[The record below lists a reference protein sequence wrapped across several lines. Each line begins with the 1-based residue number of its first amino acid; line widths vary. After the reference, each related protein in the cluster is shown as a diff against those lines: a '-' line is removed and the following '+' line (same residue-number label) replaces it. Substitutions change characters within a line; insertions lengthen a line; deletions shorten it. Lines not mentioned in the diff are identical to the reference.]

1 MEISAKQVKEL
12 RDLTGCGI
20 MDCKKALIE
29 AEGDVEKAKDWLR
42 EKGMA
47 KAEKKASRVAAEG
60 VVASVISDDMKTGAI
75 VEVNIETD
83 FAAATDKFK
92 TFVEDVKTQIMTVKP
107 ADIDALKASAMYNDS
122 SKTVELATKEAIA
135 DIGENT
141 SVRRFALYEVN
152 GNGAVTS
159 YIHMGGKVGVLV
171 EFSVSDDSVIKTD
184 AFQTMAKNIGM
195 QIAASN
201 PSWVA
206 ESEVPQA
213 ALDRETEIIKNK
225 ALEEG
230 KPAQIIET
238 RIVPGQIKNFY
249 KLNVLLDQEY
259 VKDEDKTIAQYIEA
273 ESKAMGVE
281 ISVARFTRYGLGDG
295 IEKKEEDFAEEVR
308 KQAGL

>member
-60 VVASVISDDMKTGAI
+60 VVASVISDDQKTGAI

-92 TFVEDVKTQIMTVKP
+92 SFVEDVKTQIMTVKP

-152 GNGAVTS
+152 GNGAITS

-273 ESKAMGVE
+273 ESKAMGAE

>member
-1 MEISAKQVKEL
+1 MEITAKDVMKLRQMTSA
-12 RDLTGCGI
+12 GM

-92 TFVEDVKTQIMTVKP
+92 SFVDDVKTQIMTVKP

-152 GNGAVTS
+152 GNGAITS

-273 ESKAMGVE
+273 ESKAMGAE
-281 ISVARFTRYGLGDG
+281 ISVVRFTRYGLGDG

>member
-92 TFVEDVKTQIMTVKP
+92 SFVEDVKTQIMTVKP

-152 GNGAVTS
+152 GNGAITS

-171 EFSVSDDSVIKTD
+171 EFSVSDDSVTKTD

-259 VKDEDKTIAQYIEA
+259 VKDEDKTIAQYIDA

>member
-92 TFVEDVKTQIMTVKP
+92 SFVEDVKTQIMTVKP

-152 GNGAVTS
+152 GNGAITS

-249 KLNVLLDQEY
+249 KLNCLVDQEFFR
-259 VKDEDKTIAQYIEA
+259 DDDLTISQYIDQ
-273 ESKAMGVE
+273 SIKAIGANV
-281 ISVARFTRYGLGDG
+281 SVVRFTRFGLGEG
-295 IEKKEEDFAEEVR
+295 IEKKVDDFAEEVR

>member
-92 TFVEDVKTQIMTVKP
+92 SFVEDVKTQIMTVKP

-152 GNGAVTS
+152 GNGAITS

-259 VKDEDKTIAQYIEA
+259 VKDEDKTIAQYIDA
-273 ESKAMGVE
+273 ESKAMGAE

>member
-92 TFVEDVKTQIMTVKP
+92 SFVEDVKTQIMTVKP

-141 SVRRFALYEVN
+141 TVRRFALYEVN
-152 GNGAVTS
+152 GNGAITS

-273 ESKAMGVE
+273 ESKAMGAE

>member
-29 AEGDVEKAKDWLR
+29 AEGDVEKARDWLR

-92 TFVEDVKTQIMTVKP
+92 SFVEDVKTQIMTVKP

-152 GNGAVTS
+152 GNGAITS

>member
-92 TFVEDVKTQIMTVKP
+92 SFVEDIKTQIMTVKP

-152 GNGAVTS
+152 GNGAITS

-259 VKDEDKTIAQYIEA
+259 VKDEDKTIAQYIDA

>member
-1 MEISAKQVKEL
+1 MAITAQQVKEL

-29 AEGDVEKAKDWLR
+29 CDSDIEKAKDWLR

-75 VEVNIETD
+75 VEINIETD

-92 TFVEDVKTQIMTVKP
+92 SFVDDVKTQIMTVKP
-107 ADIDALKASAMYNDS
+107 SDIDALKASAMYNDS

-152 GNGAVTS
+152 GNGAITS

-171 EFSVSDDSVIKTD
+171 EFSVGDDAVISTD
-184 AFQTMAKNIGM
+184 AFQTFAKNIGM

-201 PSWVA
+201 PTWVA
-206 ESEVPQA
+206 ESEVPQE

-230 KPAQIIET
+230 KPEQIIET

-249 KLNVLLDQEY
+249 KLNVLLNQEY
-259 VKDEDKTIAQYIEA
+259 VKDEDKTIAQYIDATAKEL
-273 ESKAMGVE
+273 GTE
-281 ISVARFTRYGLGDG
+281 ISVARFTRYGLGEG

>member
-60 VVASVISDDMKTGAI
+60 VVASVISDDQKTGAI

-92 TFVEDVKTQIMTVKP
+92 AFVEDVKTQIMTVKP

-159 YIHMGGKVGVLV
+159 YIHMGGKVGVIV
-171 EFSVSDDSVIKTD
+171 EFTVSDDSVITTD
-184 AFQTMAKNIGM
+184 AFKTMAKNIGM

>member
-60 VVASVISDDMKTGAI
+60 VVASVISDDQKTGAI

-92 TFVEDVKTQIMTVKP
+92 AFVEDVKTQIMTVKP

-273 ESKAMGVE
+273 ESKAMGAE

>member
-92 TFVEDVKTQIMTVKP
+92 SFVEDVKTQIMTVKP

-152 GNGAVTS
+152 GNGAITS

-213 ALDRETEIIKNK
+213 ALDRETELIKNK

-273 ESKAMGVE
+273 ESKAMGAE

>member
-1 MEISAKQVKEL
+1 MEISAKQGKEL

-60 VVASVISDDMKTGAI
+60 VVASVISDDQKTGAI

-92 TFVEDVKTQIMTVKP
+92 AFVEDVKTQIMTVKP

-152 GNGAVTS
+152 GNGAITS

-273 ESKAMGVE
+273 ESKAMGAE

>member
-60 VVASVISDDMKTGAI
+60 VVASVISDDKKTGAI
-75 VEVNIETD
+75 VEINIETD

-92 TFVEDVKTQIMTVKP
+92 AFVEDVKTQIMTVKP

>member
-1 MEISAKQVKEL
+1 MAITAQQVKEL

-29 AEGDVEKAKDWLR
+29 CDSDIEKAKDWLR

-75 VEVNIETD
+75 VEINIETD

-92 TFVEDVKTQIMTVKP
+92 SFVDDVKTQIMTVKP
-107 ADIDALKASAMYNDS
+107 SDIDALKASAMYNDS

-152 GNGAVTS
+152 GNGAITS

-171 EFSVSDDSVIKTD
+171 EFSVGDDAVISTD
-184 AFQTMAKNIGM
+184 AFQTFAKNIGM

-201 PSWVA
+201 PTWVV
-206 ESEVPQA
+206 ESEVPQE

-230 KPAQIIET
+230 KPEQIIET

-249 KLNVLLDQEY
+249 KLNVLLNQEY
-259 VKDEDKTIAQYIEA
+259 VKDEDKTIAQYIDATAKEL
-273 ESKAMGVE
+273 GTE
-281 ISVARFTRYGLGDG
+281 ISVARFTRYGLGEG

>member
-1 MEISAKQVKEL
+1 MAITAQQVKEL

-29 AEGDVEKAKDWLR
+29 CDSDIEKAKDWLR

-60 VVASVISDDMKTGAI
+60 VVASVISDDQKTGAI
-75 VEVNIETD
+75 VEINIETD

-92 TFVEDVKTQIMTVKP
+92 AFVETIKNQIMNVKP
-107 ADIDALKASAMYNDS
+107 ADIEALKASALYNDS

-141 SVRRFALYEVN
+141 SVRRFSLFEVN
-152 GNGAVTS
+152 GNGAITS

-171 EFSVSDDSVIKTD
+171 EFTTGDDAVITTD
-184 AFQTMAKNIGM
+184 AFQTFAKNIGM

-206 ESEVPQA
+206 ESEVPQE
-213 ALDRETEIIKNK
+213 ALDREVEIIKNK

-230 KPAQIIET
+230 KPEQIIET

-249 KLNVLLDQEY
+249 KLNVLLNQEY
-259 VKDEDKTIAQYIEA
+259 VKDEDQTIAQYIEA
-273 ESKAMGVE
+273 TSKELGTD
-281 ISVARFTRYGLGDG
+281 ISVARFVRYGLGEG

>member
-92 TFVEDVKTQIMTVKP
+92 SFVDDVKTQIMTVKP

-152 GNGAVTS
+152 GNGAITS

-206 ESEVPQA
+206 EFEVPQA

-273 ESKAMGVE
+273 ESKAMGAE
-281 ISVARFTRYGLGDG
+281 ISVVRFTRYGLGDG

>member
-92 TFVEDVKTQIMTVKP
+92 SFVEDIKTQIMTVKP

-152 GNGAVTS
+152 GNGAITS

-273 ESKAMGVE
+273 ESKAMGAE
-281 ISVARFTRYGLGDG
+281 ISVVRFTRYGLGDG

>member
-92 TFVEDVKTQIMTVKP
+92 SFVEDVKTQIMTVKP

-152 GNGAVTS
+152 GNGAITS

>member
-92 TFVEDVKTQIMTVKP
+92 AFVEDVKTQIMTVKP

-273 ESKAMGVE
+273 EAKAMGVE

>member
-60 VVASVISDDMKTGAI
+60 VVASVISDDQKTGAI

-92 TFVEDVKTQIMTVKP
+92 AFVEDVKTQIMTVKP

-171 EFSVSDDSVIKTD
+171 EFTVSDDSVIKTD

>member
-1 MEISAKQVKEL
+1 
-12 RDLTGCGI
+12 
-20 MDCKKALIE
+20 
-29 AEGDVEKAKDWLR
+29 
-42 EKGMA
+42 
-47 KAEKKASRVAAEG
+47 
-60 VVASVISDDMKTGAI
+60 
-75 VEVNIETD
+75 
-83 FAAATDKFK
+83 
-92 TFVEDVKTQIMTVKP
+92 
-107 ADIDALKASAMYNDS
+107 
-122 SKTVELATKEAIA
+122 
-135 DIGENT
+135 
-141 SVRRFALYEVN
+141 
-152 GNGAVTS
+152 
-159 YIHMGGKVGVLV
+159 MGGKVGVLV
-171 EFSVSDDSVIKTD
+171 EFTTGDDAVISTD
-184 AFQTMAKNIGM
+184 AFQTFAKNIGM

-249 KLNVLLDQEY
+249 KLNVLLNQEY

-273 ESKAMGVE
+273 TAKELGTE
-281 ISVARFTRYGLGDG
+281 ISVARFVRYGLGEG

>member
-92 TFVEDVKTQIMTVKP
+92 SFVEDIKTQIMTVKP

-152 GNGAVTS
+152 GNGAITS

-273 ESKAMGVE
+273 ESKALGAE
-281 ISVARFTRYGLGDG
+281 ISVVRFTRYGLGDG

>member
-92 TFVEDVKTQIMTVKP
+92 SFVEDVKTQIMTVKP

-152 GNGAVTS
+152 GNGAITS

-259 VKDEDKTIAQYIEA
+259 VKDENKTIAQYIEA
-273 ESKAMGVE
+273 ESKAMGAE

>member
-60 VVASVISDDMKTGAI
+60 VVASVISDDMKSGAI

-92 TFVEDVKTQIMTVKP
+92 SFVEDIKTQIMTVKP

-152 GNGAVTS
+152 GNGAITS

-273 ESKAMGVE
+273 ESKAMGAE
-281 ISVARFTRYGLGDG
+281 ISVVRFTRYGLGDG

>member
-60 VVASVISDDMKTGAI
+60 VVASVISDDQKTGAI

-92 TFVEDVKTQIMTVKP
+92 AFVDDVKTQIMTVKP

-152 GNGAVTS
+152 GNGAITS

-273 ESKAMGVE
+273 ESKAMGAE
-281 ISVARFTRYGLGDG
+281 ISVVRFTRYGLGDG

>member
-60 VVASVISDDMKTGAI
+60 VVASVISDDQKTGAI

-92 TFVEDVKTQIMTVKP
+92 AFVEDVKTQIMTVKP

-141 SVRRFALYEVN
+141 SVRRFALYEVS

-159 YIHMGGKVGVLV
+159 YIHMGGKVGVIV
-171 EFSVSDDSVIKTD
+171 EFTVSDDSVITTD
-184 AFQTMAKNIGM
+184 AFKTMAKNIGM

-259 VKDEDKTIAQYIEA
+259 VKDEDKTIAQYIES

>member
-1 MEISAKQVKEL
+1 MEISSKQVKEL
-12 RDLTGCGI
+12 RDLTSCGI

-92 TFVEDVKTQIMTVKP
+92 SFVEDIKTQIMTVKP

-152 GNGAVTS
+152 GNGAITS

-259 VKDEDKTIAQYIEA
+259 VKDEDKTIAQYIDA

>member
-1 MEISAKQVKEL
+1 MEISAKQGKEL

-60 VVASVISDDMKTGAI
+60 VVASVISDDQKTGAI

-92 TFVEDVKTQIMTVKP
+92 AFVEDVKTQIMTVKP

-141 SVRRFALYEVN
+141 SVRRFSLYEVN
-152 GNGAVTS
+152 GNGAITS

-273 ESKAMGVE
+273 ESKAMGAE

>member
-1 MEISAKQVKEL
+1 MAITAQQVKEL

-29 AEGDVEKAKDWLR
+29 CDSDIEKAKDWLR

-60 VVASVISDDMKTGAI
+60 VVASIISDDKKTGAI
-75 VEVNIETD
+75 VEINIETD

-92 TFVEDVKTQIMTVKP
+92 AFVETIKNQIMNVKP
-107 ADIDALKASAMYNDS
+107 ADIDALKASALYNDS

-141 SVRRFALYEVN
+141 SVRRFSMFEVN
-152 GNGAVTS
+152 GNGAITT

-171 EFSVSDDSVIKTD
+171 EFTTGDDAVISTD
-184 AFQTMAKNIGM
+184 AFQTFAKNIGM

-206 ESEVPQA
+206 ESEVPQE
-213 ALDRETEIIKNK
+213 ALDREVEIIKNK

-230 KPAQIIET
+230 KPEQIIET

-249 KLNVLLDQEY
+249 KLNVLLNQEY

-273 ESKAMGVE
+273 TAKELGTE
-281 ISVARFTRYGLGDG
+281 ISVARFVRYGLGEG

>member
-1 MEISAKQVKEL
+1 MAVTAQQVKEL
-12 RDLTGCGI
+12 RELTGCGI

-29 AEGDVEKAKDWLR
+29 SDGDIEKAKAWLR

-75 VEVNIETD
+75 VEINIETD

-92 TFVEDVKTQIMTVKP
+92 TFTEEIKNQIMTVKP

-122 SKTVELATKEAIA
+122 SKTVELFTKEAIA

-141 SVRRFALYEVN
+141 TVRRFALYEVN
-152 GNGAVTS
+152 GNGAITS

-171 EFSVSDDSVIKTD
+171 EFTVGDDSVITSD
-184 AFQTMAKNIGM
+184 AFKTMAKNVGM

-201 PSWVA
+201 PSWVT
-206 ESEVPQA
+206 SDEVPQA
-213 ALDRETEIIKNK
+213 EIDKETEIIKNK

-230 KPAQIIET
+230 KPEQIIAT

-249 KLNVLLDQEY
+249 KLNVLMDQEY
-259 VKDEDKTIAQYIEA
+259 VRDDSMTIEQYIASEA
-273 ESKAMGVE
+273 KAMGTE
-281 ISVARFTRYGLGDG
+281 ISVVRFTRYGLGEG